1 MLINNQIMWIKIT
14 AFLIIFC
21 SLKFYAQ
28 VGISKDMS
36 FRPDSRTQLHVKQD
50 NEAVRLPRVN
60 NSTLLPTSALGTTVD
75 GTQGSIIFDK
85 ETGSIIENDGTTWKI
100 SDKIVSAMKSN
111 RIARFVRSG
120 NSTTDCGSCAICA
133 LQNKTCANADVNF
146 TTSSPS
152 FNDVSTSIS
161 LGSGTSNIINILES
175 GLYRVTFSSGPIE
188 VNTALCLGVS
198 INLYSRLDLEV
209 SSLADTTFR
218 PINKTVNNS
227 SSGALS
233 VASLAPFAIDVG
245 QTLAFTYVGTFNAG
259 DKLRLK
265 FYGNQ
270 NFGTG
275 ACTSGLGSLNFI
287 MNSTGSANSEIIIE
301 KINMQ

>member
-1 MLINNQIMWIKIT
+1 MRLKTLILLLM
-14 AFLIIFC
+14 IFC
-21 SLKFYAQ
+21 LKGFAQ

-36 FRPDSRTQLHVKQD
+36 FRPDIRTQLHVKQD
-50 NEAVRLPRVN
+50 NEAVRLPRVDT
-60 NSTLLPTSALGTTVD
+60 STLLPTSASGTTVD
-75 GTQGSIIFDK
+75 GTQASVIFNK
-85 ETGSIIENDGTTWKI
+85 ETGSIVENDGTEWKI
-100 SDKIVSAMKSN
+100 SDKIVNSLKSN
-111 RIARFVRSG
+111 RIARFVRSS
-120 NSTTDCGSCAICA
+120 NITTDCGSCVICG
-133 LQNKTCANADVNF
+133 LQNKTCASADITF

-152 FNDVSTSIS
+152 FNDVPTSIS
-161 LGSGTSNIINILES
+161 LGSGISNIINIQEG

-188 VNTALCLGVS
+188 VNTAFCIGVS
-198 INLYSRLDLEV
+198 INLYSRLDLEL

-218 PINKTVNNS
+218 PINKTVNSS

-233 VASLAPFAIDVG
+233 VSTLAPGAIDVG

-275 ACTSGLGSLNFI
+275 GCSSGLGSLNFI
-287 MNSTGSANSEIIIE
+287 MNSIGAANSEIIVE

>member
-1 MLINNQIMWIKIT
+1 MKLKSITLILLLYSISTI
-14 AFLIIFC
+14 
-21 SLKFYAQ
+21 AQ

-36 FRPDSRTQLHVKQD
+36 FRPDSRTQLHVQQD

-152 FNDVSTSIS
+152 FNDVPTSIS
-161 LGSGTSNIINILES
+161 LGSGISNIINIQEG

-188 VNTALCLGVS
+188 VNTAFCIGVS
-198 INLYSRLDLEV
+198 INLYSRLDLEL

-218 PINKTVNNS
+218 PINKTVNSS

-233 VASLAPFAIDVG
+233 VSTLAPGAIDVG

-275 ACTSGLGSLNFI
+275 GCSSGFGSLNFI
-287 MNSTGSANSEIIIE
+287 MNSIGAANSEIIVE